1 MFESPSQLALGLVTG
16 IAFGFLLQK
25 GRLAKYQTIVG
36 QLLLKDWTV
45 LKVMATAIVVG
56 AVGVYVLVSLGAARL
71 DIWPFQIGGAVVGA
85 ILFGVGIAVFGY
97 CPGTGMAGGG
107 EGSRD
112 AMIGVLGMITGAGA
126 YVVAYNWLEPVMLAL
141 GDFGKVTV
149 PELLGVQPWVV
160 VVALAAAVSLGLTS
174 LEFYERRSR
183 AVLTGRSHSDHFPAV
198 SK

>member
-1 MFESPSQLALGLVTG
+1 MFESPSQLALGLITG

-45 LKVMATAIVVG
+45 FKVMASAILVG
-56 AVGVYVLVSLGAARL
+56 AVGVYVLVSQGAARL
-71 DIWPFQIGGAVVGA
+71 DIWPFQIGGAIVGG

-160 VVALAAAVSLGLTS
+160 IVALAGAVILALTL
-174 LEFYERRSR
+174 LEFYERRS
-183 AVLTGRSHSDHFPAV
+183 AVVPTRQSHSDHFPAV